1 MKKDEVP
8 QDSDN
13 LHEGTFKQIMYAV
26 DNTGNY
32 VQVQSSGWEPE
43 NIALTQA
50 WEEVNEKVAAA
61 KVQVQSGEISP
72 VAYYM
77 EKNLMDLA
85 LLANYVGKF
94 QWQVKRHMKP
104 AVFRRLSDKMLQRY
118 ADAFKISKDD
128 LLHIK

>member
-1 MKKDEVP
+1 MKKEEVP

-26 DNTGNY
+26 DNSGSY
-32 VQVQSSGWEPE
+32 VQVQSAGWEPE
-43 NIALTQA
+43 NIALGQA
-50 WEEVNEKVAAA
+50 WEEVNERIEAA
-61 KVQVQSGEISP
+61 KQRVLSGEISP

-77 EKNLMDLA
+77 EKNIMDLP

-104 AVFRRLSDKMLQRY
+104 AVFRRLGQKMLQRY
-118 ADAFKISKDD
+118 ADAFKISISD
-128 LLHIK
+128 LQQIK

>member
-26 DNTGNY
+26 DNSGDY

-43 NIALTQA
+43 NIALGQA
-50 WEEVNEKVAAA
+50 WEEVNENVKAARERVLA
-61 KVQVQSGEISP
+61 GEISP
-72 VAYYM
+72 IAYYM
-77 EKNLMDLA
+77 VKTLMDLP

-104 AVFRRLSDKMLQRY
+104 AVFKRLSTQMLQRY
-118 ADAFKISKDD
+118 ADAFKVSIDELKN
-128 LLHIK
+128 LK